1 MNAVCH
7 QRNTNITGK
16 NQHQHKGIAIVI
28 RGLDGHF
35 RRPGSLDFS
44 PVDAF
49 QKHRQLC
56 ATELHGATVG
66 LRPDESAT
74 LQSLGKK
81 AETIAIP
88 PQQLYDVASPSA
100 ERENMAREWLLLERV
115 LHLRAQPI
123 EAATEIRHA
132 GRNPDL
138 RPGWRLDHL
147 RRLSRI
153 NRTSEGS
160 APLSTLIVTRS
171 SSSM

>member
-28 RGLDGHF
+28 RGLDGYF
-35 RRPGSLDFS
+35 RRPCSLDFS

-56 ATELHGATVG
+56 ATKLHSATVG

-74 LQSLGKK
+74 LQPLGKK
-81 AETIAIP
+81 AEAIAIP
-88 PQQLYDVASPSA
+88 PQQLYDVASTAA
-100 ERENMAREWLLLERV
+100 ECEDVAREWLLLERV
-115 LHLRAQPI
+115 LHLRAEPI
-123 EAATEIRHA
+123 EATAQIRHA

-138 RPGWRLDHL
+138 RPRWRLDHL
-147 RRLSRI
+147 RKLSRI

-160 APLSTLIVTRS
+160 APLSTLITARP

>member
-7 QRNTNITGK
+7 QSKTNIPGK

-28 RGLDGHF
+28 RELNGYF
-35 RRPGSLDFS
+35 RRPCSLDAS
-44 PVDAF
+44 PIDAF

-56 ATELHGATVG
+56 ATEMHGATVD
-66 LRPDESAT
+66 LRPNESAT
-74 LQSLGKK
+74 LQPLGKK

-88 PQQLYDVASPSA
+88 PQQLYDVASSSSECEDVA
-100 ERENMAREWLLLERV
+100 GEWLLLERV

-123 EAATEIRHA
+123 EATAQIRDT

-153 NRTSEGS
+153 NRTNEGS
-160 APLSTLIVTRS
+160 APLSTLIVARPS
-171 SSSM
+171 STM